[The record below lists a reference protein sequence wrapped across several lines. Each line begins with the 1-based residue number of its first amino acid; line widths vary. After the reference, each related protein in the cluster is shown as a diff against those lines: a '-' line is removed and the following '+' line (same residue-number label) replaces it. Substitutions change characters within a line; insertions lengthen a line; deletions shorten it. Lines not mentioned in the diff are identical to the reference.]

1 MQTRVYRA
9 VSPRRDIGRLLPGLA
24 DMLVH
29 YWTPGESA
37 LFMANG
43 VTLVRNMAGAP
54 LHFELLRQI
63 QQREIPCPHMVGRD

>member
-1 MQTRVYRA
+1 MQMRVYRA

-29 YWTPGESA
+29 YRTPGESA

-43 VTLVRNMAGAP
+43 VTLVRNMADA
-54 LHFELLRQI
+54 LFHFELQRQI
-63 QQREIPCPHMVGRD
+63 QQREIPGPHIVGRD